1 MAFTILL
8 PLAILGQLSGQLSK
22 ELRPLKPPMD
32 LLLDNSNLL
41 WSMKA
46 YTGAPWSSNL
56 IFLLFAFLFFVGIL
70 PFPPQLPSIARARGG
85 GLRKLGQQKM

>member
-46 YTGAPWSSNL
+46 YTSAPWSSNL
-56 IFLLFAFLFFVGIL
+56 VFLLFAFLSFIGIL
-70 PFPPQLPSIARARGG
+70 PFPFQYHLLPEQRGG

>member
-22 ELRPLKPPMD
+22 KLRPLKPPMD

-46 YTGAPWSSNL
+46 YTGAPWSSFFYL
-56 IFLLFAFLFFVGIL
+56 LSYFLLEFYR
-70 PFPPQLPSIARARGG
+70 FPPNYHLLPEQGGG
-85 GLRKLGQQKM
+85 GLEN

>member
-41 WSMKA
+41 WSTKA
-46 YTGAPWSSNL
+46 YTSAPWSSNFV
-56 IFLLFAFLFFVGIL
+56 FLLFAFLFFCWNSTVSL
-70 PFPPQLPSIARARGG
+70 PIPSIARTKGG
-85 GLRKLGQQKM
+85 GT

>member
-46 YTGAPWSSNL
+46 YTSAPWSSNL
-56 IFLLFAFLFFVGIL
+56 VFLLFALFFVGIL
-70 PFPPQLPSIARARGG
+70 PFPFQYHLLPEQSGG
-85 GLRKLGQQKM
+85 DLEN